1 MVSRFR
7 PLIIAALAIISAGLI
22 LFSVLTT
29 KYPVGKTLK
38 TELAVTE
45 LSLTHD
51 ILRGKDGKLVTTAD
65 LAAAAGRKPPKKGS
79 KACPT

>member
-1 MVSRFR
+1 MSRFR
-7 PLIIAALAIISAGLI
+7 PIIIAALAIICAGLI
-22 LFSVLTT
+22 LFSVLTI
-29 KYPVGKTLK
+29 KYPVGKSLK

-51 ILRGKDGKLVTTAD
+51 ILRGKDGKLTTPAD
-65 LAAAAGRKPPKKGS
+65 IAAAAGKKPPKKG